1 MRIQRRFIQTT
12 PLLLYYLIIVFLSS
26 CNKPGARLIAVKVL
40 NDYPSGSGL
49 IYLDK
54 HLYIMGDDATGIIK
68 TDSLFNTVDS
78 TGLFISGQK
87 RIPKET
93 KADLESMALIRLNKT
108 SAFLLPGSGS
118 LEPQRN
124 VCWIVDPA
132 TRQKKQYQLDTF
144 YNRVKTGG
152 IRELNIEGAAAI
164 PSGIVLASRGNTS
177 FAKNYLV
184 FTVNRF
190 WEKQGSATIRIVK
203 TGTNT
208 DTSSFAGIS
217 GLDYS
222 YKTDQLLLTVST
234 ENTYNSYEDGGIG
247 KSYLWIINDISSKKR
262 LDAMNP
268 DRIIDLEELDPR
280 FKGHKIESVCII
292 SENKKEKELVLVA
305 DDDKGGTVLFR
316 MIL

>member
-1 MRIQRRFIQTT
+1 MPIQKRFRPTGH
-12 PLLLYYLIIVFLSS
+12 LVLYYFIIVFLSS
-26 CNKPGARLIAVKVL
+26 CNKPGARLIEVTSL

-49 IYLDK
+49 AYLDK
-54 HLYIMGDDATGIIK
+54 HLYIIGDDAAGILK
-68 TDSLFNTVDS
+68 TDSLFTTMDS
-78 TGLFISGQK
+78 TALFVSNQK

-108 SAFLLPGSGS
+108 GAFLLPGSGS

-132 TRQKKQYQLDTF
+132 NGQKQQYQLDTF
-144 YNRVKTGG
+144 YNRIKTGG

-164 PSGIVLASRGNTS
+164 PSGIVLASRGNKS

-184 FTVNRF
+184 FTANRF
-190 WEKQGSATIRIVK
+190 WEKQGLAPIRIVK

-262 LDAMNP
+262 LVAMNP
-268 DRIIDLEELDPR
+268 DRIIDLEELDAR
-280 FKGHKIESVCII
+280 FKGHKIESVCIV

-305 DDDKGGTVLFR
+305 DDDKGKTVLFR